1 MKRLT
6 ALVLGV
12 VLFVAGS
19 AFGQRRAP
27 EPDPVETSV
36 SAESMPISVERVRR
50 ELSRQAPTGNVSLR
64 LDYYVEV
71 YGKTAALAAFLEGT
85 DFTGPAPYGGPTH
98 RDILN
103 MITPQQF
110 RAPAADIGA
119 LINWINQKL
128 KERQKE
134 RDAHRPKGQ

>member
-1 MKRLT
+1 MSRLISLLVVAMLT
-6 ALVLGV
+6 AASPVWAQRS
-12 VLFVAGS
+12 AGGP
-19 AFGQRRAP
+19 A
-27 EPDPVETSV
+27 ETSD

-50 ELSRQAPTGNVSLR
+50 ELARPESSRETALR

-71 YGKTAALAAFLEGT
+71 YGKMAALPAYFKDS

-103 MITPQQF
+103 MITPQEF

-119 LINWINQKL
+119 LVTWINQKL
-128 KERQKE
+128 KERQE
-134 RDAHRPKGQ
+134 RKDREARERQAR